1 MSFNLENL
9 LVSNLSDPYY
19 WGLIFVLIALA
30 VITVVFMSDRVNM
43 FLPKPFDTRLV
54 NYLPFERILNDKKT
68 ILCQNGT
75 LVRVF
80 KVNGASIAFAKR
92 EVIQEFLED
101 RKKWIDSLS
110 EISVETRIFTI
121 REKIHSEKIDNNYNK
136 LLKDISEKWNEAQN
150 EIFMNTHYI
159 VISVNDRKDA
169 MKDLETASSNLK
181 AILSNFGAEM
191 LKEDGKSESPIS
203 FFAHIIN
210 PISRPNPRSQNIIYD
225 RISELLVSDE
235 IFFSNKGYIRFTSG
249 NRTKYMAVVGIKQ
262 QSNIVDEQMLSDI
275 LAKNFEIT
283 VLHNLFPISKLKAQM
298 VLVNQRKMA
307 SSTTFSYDVLRQFDD
322 ALALIEQGDE
332 DHQTLV
338 NYAETFFVSADSLEE
353 LDKAVFEIE
362 KVCRLYGIVPVRE
375 GWIAQASWFSQFP
388 TYDKYPRM
396 YKMLSRAV
404 ATSFNFEKQPE
415 GLSKCDWG
423 EGPVAIFPTYQGTA
437 YQFEF
442 HVSEE
447 PTAVAHTVA
456 IGPTGQGKTTL
467 YSFLAGQSLR
477 FKDLKCFFF
486 DRYRGAEIFTHAIGG
501 SYVNFDG
508 DTKDKDVKK
517 TGVIAHLNPFRI
529 DDNPENRAFL
539 RRWLKE
545 ITLVNDATSERE
557 IARAVTTAFDYL
569 EPEKRSLKNLYKSC
583 FSPAGKMRRELYR
596 WVDDN
601 QYGSLFNSEN
611 DSLDLSNRFTAFD
624 FTYIFEDGTLAPAV
638 VSYLMNRI
646 QNITGRTGDPS
657 LIIIDETAPML
668 QNPEFRKN
676 FVIGLQEGRK
686 KRQAYLAAFQ
696 QPNILDKLGIGEVIR
711 GQCQTQIFFR
721 NVQARVED
729 YETWNLTPKEMAFI
743 QGKIFKDL
751 KYAILFRKPSIDES
765 VILNVDLS
773 GLGPYLQI
781 FNSGRKQVLLVEE
794 LRKIHGDKFVEV
806 YLDSFK

>member
-121 REKIHSEKIDNNYNK
+121 REKIHSEKVDNNYNK

-375 GWIAQASWFSQFP
+375 GWVAQASWFSQFP

-423 EGPVAIFPTYQGTA
+423 
-437 YQFEF
+437 
-442 HVSEE
+442 
-447 PTAVAHTVA
+447 
-456 IGPTGQGKTTL
+456 
-467 YSFLAGQSLR
+467 
-477 FKDLKCFFF
+477 
-486 DRYRGAEIFTHAIGG
+486 
-501 SYVNFDG
+501 
-508 DTKDKDVKK
+508 
-517 TGVIAHLNPFRI
+517 
-529 DDNPENRAFL
+529 
-539 RRWLKE
+539 
-545 ITLVNDATSERE
+545 
-557 IARAVTTAFDYL
+557 
-569 EPEKRSLKNLYKSC
+569 
-583 FSPAGKMRRELYR
+583 
-596 WVDDN
+596 
-601 QYGSLFNSEN
+601 
-611 DSLDLSNRFTAFD
+611 
-624 FTYIFEDGTLAPAV
+624 
-638 VSYLMNRI
+638 
-646 QNITGRTGDPS
+646 
-657 LIIIDETAPML
+657 
-668 QNPEFRKN
+668 
-676 FVIGLQEGRK
+676 
-686 KRQAYLAAFQ
+686 
-696 QPNILDKLGIGEVIR
+696 
-711 GQCQTQIFFR
+711 
-721 NVQARVED
+721 
-729 YETWNLTPKEMAFI
+729 
-743 QGKIFKDL
+743 
-751 KYAILFRKPSIDES
+751 
-765 VILNVDLS
+765 
-773 GLGPYLQI
+773 
-781 FNSGRKQVLLVEE
+781 
-794 LRKIHGDKFVEV
+794 
-806 YLDSFK
+806 